1 MRWSFYIILFLF
13 IFSGEAAS
21 QTFTS
26 SNLPIVI
33 INTDGGVPVPNN
45 PRVKGSMKIIL
56 RGAGQRN
63 YLTDQNTPAYL
74 NYNGRID
81 IEVRGSS
88 SQYSQKKQYG
98 FSTFLSDDVNKNDVS
113 LLGMPAEH
121 DWILNAMVF
130 DSALIRDYL
139 SYNLSRM
146 IGEYATRTEYCE
158 VVLNGSYRGLYLLQ
172 EKIKAD
178 DNRVNIVKIAA
189 TDLTFPDIT
198 GGYITKADKTTGGD
212 PVAWTM
218 YSWSGTIVNYIHDL
232 PDPGVVATQQDN
244 YIHGQFTALEAT
256 AANNNTSLSNGYP
269 SIIDIPSF
277 INFIIICELGSNAD
291 SYQLSTFF
299 HKDRNGKLR
308 AGPIWDNDLT
318 YGNDLFLWGFNRS
331 HPDVWQFQSFGN
343 DGSRFWRDLFL
354 SSQFRC
360 YIAKRWNELTQPGQP
375 LNQATIEAF
384 IDQTVSLISEA
395 VARENAKWNNVRN
408 HAQRIAKI
416 KSYLSLRIPWMTANL
431 GSFSACSNVIKP
443 PLVINRI
450 MYHPESTVYYP
461 ESDKQ
466 EFIGIFNNGDQPVD
480 LTGIYFS
487 GTGLVYQFPVNSVIG
502 PDTSLYLGSNTE
514 VFRTKYGFE
523 PFGEFTRHLSNNGQN
538 IVLADGFGNVI
549 DSVHYSNMV
558 PWPDADGNG
567 YYLQL
572 PDPFL
577 DNALPINWKAS
588 KNLLLGI
595 HDNTNGIG
603 LEVSPNPVSDILR
616 IRAGFVI
623 QSICLFDTQGRMLKA
638 MNAGSEYFEI
648 DVTSL
653 KPGVYI
659 LAVRISSKTYR
670 VKIIRN

>member
-1 MRWSFYIILFLF
+1 MKQFFYIIPF
-13 IFSGEAAS
+13 IFVFSGEAVA

-26 SNLPIVI
+26 SNLPVVI
-33 INTDGGVPVPNN
+33 ITTDGGVPIPDN
-45 PRVKGSMKIIL
+45 PRVFGTMKIIF
-56 RGAGQRN
+56 RGPGQRN
-63 YLTDQNTPAYL
+63 YLTDQNNTKYL
-74 NYNGRID
+74 NYNGRIN

-88 SQYSQKKQYG
+88 SQAFAKKQYG
-98 FSTFLSDDVNKNDVS
+98 FSTLMADNVNNNNVS

-121 DWILNAMVF
+121 DWILNAMVY

-146 IGEYATRTEYCE
+146 IGEYASRTEYCE
-158 VVLNGSYRGLYLLQ
+158 VLINGSYRGLYLLQ

-178 DNRVNIVKIAA
+178 DNRVDIVKITAA
-189 TDLTFPDIT
+189 DLTQPDIT

-212 PVAWTM
+212 PIAWTM
-218 YSWSGTIVNYIHDL
+218 YSWNGAGVNYIHEL
-232 PDPGVVATQQDN
+232 PDPADASYLQTS
-244 YIHGQFTALEAT
+244 YIHGQFTNLET
-256 AANNNTSLSNGYP
+256 AAKNNIISPANGYP

-277 INFIIICELGSNAD
+277 IDFMIISELGSNAD

-308 AGPIWDNDLT
+308 AGPVWDNDLT
-318 YGNDLFLWGFNRS
+318 YGNDLFLWGFDRS

-354 SSQFRC
+354 NSQFRC
-360 YIAKRWNELTQPGQP
+360 YIAKRWNYLTQPGRP
-375 LNQATIEAF
+375 LNQSIIEAF

-395 VARENAKWNNVRN
+395 VARENAKWNNVRD
-408 HAQRIAKI
+408 HAKRIAKI
-416 KSYLSLRIPWMTANL
+416 KSYLSLRIPWITANL
-431 GSFSACSNVIKP
+431 GSFSACSNVITP

-450 MYHPESTVYYP
+450 MYHPESTIYYP

-523 PFGEFTRHLSNNGQN
+523 PFGEFTRHLSNKGQN

-549 DSVHYSNMV
+549 DSVHYSDTV
-558 PWPDADGNG
+558 PWPEADGNG
-567 YYLQL
+567 YYLKL
-572 PDPFL
+572 IDPFL
-577 DNALPINWKAS
+577 DNGLAINWKAS
-588 KNLLLGI
+588 KDLLLGI
-595 HDNTNGIG
+595 HENTNGVS

-616 IRAGFVI
+616 LKSDFIIESV
-623 QSICLFDTQGRMLKA
+623 CLFDTHGRMLKA
-638 MNAGSEYFEI
+638 INAGSESFDI
-648 DVTSL
+648 DVSNL
-653 KPGVYI
+653 PAGIYI
-659 LAVRISSKTYR
+659 LSVQISGRSYR
-670 VKIIRN
+670 VKIVRN